1 MLPTWQRPAPGCVQ
15 SKCFVACHPKIKAP
29 ACPRPRARV
38 GDFHYVRRQ
47 RIPQLYLRGEVG
59 KTAARCL
66 AYYVRKPCKG
76 RRHVTAAESKDLQK
90 GTRVC
95 WQGTAADRGIIT
107 QTSWDAVTITWDNG
121 HVAIVH
127 HGDMREIERAK

>member
-1 MLPTWQRPAPGCVQ
+1 MQAFNAASSGFASGPA
-15 SKCFVACHPKIKAP
+15 SSLALVANSNVNTLAIAAAP
-29 ACPRPRARV
+29 RSALSA
-38 GDFHYVRRQ
+38 GAFD
-47 RIPQLYLRGEVG
+47 GEVG

-66 AYYVRKPCKG
+66 AYYVSNPCKG

-95 WQGTAADRGIIT
+95 WQGNVADRGTIT